1 MPEHERDLGTVGGLA
16 GAEDY
21 RHRLAGHRL
30 VDVDR
35 QKAATV
41 VMRMEQRQL
50 LATVHP
56 VERVVDIEQDASRH
70 LFEAVAEQLDHRVH
84 HADERGLG
92 RQVFEPR
99 HGRLRAEL
107 GPRLGQPPHR
117 HLERRVVAQR
127 ITVVGIR
134 VAGGDQQRPVA
145 DHLGKAVPHPL
156 GRSRI
161 GDAAGQPLGDPEP
174 PLDLGQHQHAGIRGQ
189 PTPIEGEVNRL
200 ARNG

>member
-1 MPEHERDLGTVGGLA
+1 
-16 GAEDY
+16 
-21 RHRLAGHRL
+21 
-30 VDVDR
+30 
-35 QKAATV
+35 
-41 VMRMEQRQL
+41 
-50 LATVHP
+50 
-56 VERVVDIEQDASRH
+56 
-70 LFEAVAEQLDHRVH
+70 
-84 HADERGLG
+84 
-92 RQVFEPR
+92 
-99 HGRLRAEL
+99 L